1 MSFKDTPIQRKLMT
15 ILLLTSGAVL
25 LLTCSAFFA
34 YEFLTFRQT
43 ALRQLATQGEII
55 AANSTAA
62 LAFENEDDAKE
73 ILSALKAERHIVAA
87 CLYDNKGKLFSKY
100 PADISDD
107 TFPAAPEKDGYR
119 LEFSYLAGFQPVVQG
134 TKRLGTLYLK
144 SDMGAM
150 YERFRLY
157 GLIVLLVIIGSFLLA
172 YMLSRM
178 LQDQISH
185 PILALAETAKAISAR
200 RDYSVRATKLGND
213 ELGLLTDAF
222 NQMLTQIHEQD
233 DALRESE
240 ARTRGVLD
248 SVISAVFVTDA
259 DGKIVDWNGRAEK
272 LFGWT
277 RHEAMGLDFAETI
290 IPPRHRQTQPAG
302 MERFLADNQG
312 PKRTIEMS
320 VSRHDGS
327 EFPAEISVNP
337 LKTSGVV
344 TFCGFITD
352 ITERLRAEELN
363 RKNFELEG
371 RNRQIQEAS
380 RIKSEFLANMSHEL
394 RTPLNGIIGFAEFLA
409 DGKPGPLNPKQAEYL
424 GDILDSGRYLLRL
437 VNDLL
442 DLAKIEAGRM
452 GLNPETFLLGDAIN
466 EVCAVAQ
473 PIARKKSIE
482 VSVRLAPELQ
492 TVTLDQQKLKQVL
505 YNLLSNAIKFNH
517 EAGRVEVSAVRV
529 DKDRFEISVK
539 DTGIGIKPE
548 DLKRLRL
555 FREFEQLES
564 GASRPYEGTGLGLAL
579 SRKLV
584 EIQGGL
590 IVVESEFGKGSTF
603 KVILPRMSGA
613 KS

>member
-1 MSFKDTPIQRKLMT
+1 MSFKDTPIQQKLMT

-25 LLTCSAFFA
+25 VLTCASFFA

-62 LAFENEDDAKE
+62 LAFKNEDDAKE

-87 CLYDNKGKLFSKY
+87 CLYDNEGRLFSKY
-100 PADISDD
+100 PGSIHND
-107 TFPAAPEKDGYR
+107 TFPSSPERDGYR
-119 LEFSYLAGFQPVVQG
+119 LEHSHLAGFQPVVQG
-134 TKRLGTLYLK
+134 AKRLGTLYLK

-157 GLIVLLVIIGSFLLA
+157 GLIALLVIASSFLLA
-172 YMLSRM
+172 YLLSRM
-178 LQDQISH
+178 LQNQISH
-185 PILALAETAKAISAR
+185 PILALAETARAISAR

-248 SVISAVFVTDA
+248 SAISAVFVTDA
-259 DGKIVDWNGRAEK
+259 EGRIVDWNGRAEK
-272 LFGWT
+272 LFGWK
-277 RHEAMGLDFAETI
+277 RREAVGLDFAETVL
-290 IPPRHRQTQPAG
+290 PPRERKLQPGG
-302 MERFLADNQG
+302 MRRFMVEKG
-312 PKRTIEMS
+312 GKKRTIEMS
-320 VSRHDGS
+320 VLRHDGS
-327 EFPAEISVNP
+327 EFPAELSVNP
-337 LKTSGVV
+337 LTTSGVV

-352 ITERLRAEELN
+352 ITERKRAEELN

-394 RTPLNGIIGFAEFLA
+394 RTPLNGIIGFAEFLV
-409 DGKPGPLNPKQAEYL
+409 DGKPGPLNPKQEEYL

-452 GLNPETFLLGDAIN
+452 AVNPEDFTLADAIN
-466 EVCAVAQ
+466 EVTAIAQ
-473 PIARKKSIE
+473 PIARKRNIE
-482 VSVRLAPELQ
+482 VSVQMSPHIT

-505 YNLLSNAIKFNH
+505 YNLLSNAIKFNRD
-517 EAGRVEVSAVRV
+517 AGKVEITAFPLGM
-529 DKDRFEISVK
+529 DRFQISVK

-548 DLKRLRL
+548 DLRRLRL

-584 EIQGGL
+584 EIQGGV
-590 IVVESEFGKGSTF
+590 ITVESEFGQGSTF
-603 KVILPRMSGA
+603 TVILPLVSEGT
-613 KS
+613 S

>member
-1 MSFKDTPIQRKLMT
+1 MT

-25 LLTCSAFFA
+25 LLTCTSFFA

-43 ALRQLATQGEII
+43 ALRQLATQGEIV

-62 LAFENEDDAKE
+62 LAFENDDDAKE

-87 CLYDNKGKLFSKY
+87 SLYDEAGRLFSKY
-100 PADISDD
+100 PADIPDSSL
-107 TFPAAPEKDGYR
+107 PATPERDGYR
-119 LEFSYLAGFQPVVQG
+119 LEHSHLAGFQPVVQG
-134 TKRLGTLYLK
+134 AKRLGTLYLK

-157 GLIVLLVIIGSFLLA
+157 GLIALLVIVSSFLLA

-233 DALRESE
+233 HALRESE

-248 SVISAVFVTDA
+248 SAISAVFVTDA
-259 DGKIVDWNGRAEK
+259 AGKIVDWNGRAEK

-277 RHEAMGLDFAETI
+277 RREAVGHDFAETI
-290 IPPRHRQTQPAG
+290 IPPNERNAHPRG
-302 MERFLADNQG
+302 MARFLTSKRG
-312 PKRTIEMS
+312 PNRTIEMS
-320 VSRHDGS
+320 VLRHDGT
-327 EFPAEISVNP
+327 EFPAELSVSP
-337 LKTSGVV
+337 LKTGGVV

-352 ITERLRAEELN
+352 ITERKRAEELN

-380 RIKSEFLANMSHEL
+380 RLKSEFLANMSHEL

-409 DGKPGPLNPKQAEYL
+409 DGKPGPLNPKQEEYL
-424 GDILDSGRYLLRL
+424 GDVLDSGRYLLRL

-442 DLAKIEAGRM
+442 DLAKVEAGRM
-452 GLNPETFLLGDAIN
+452 ELNPETFALGHAIS

-473 PIARKKSIE
+473 PIARKKNIA
-482 VSVRLAPELQ
+482 VSMHLAPPLE
-492 TVTLDQQKLKQVL
+492 TVTLDEQKLKQVL
-505 YNLLSNAIKFNH
+505 YNLLSNAIKFNR
-517 EAGRVEVSAVRV
+517 EAGSVEISAVPV
-529 DKDRFEISVK
+529 GADRFRISVK

-564 GASRPYEGTGLGLAL
+564 GAARPYEGTGLGLAL
-579 SRKLV
+579 SCKLV
-584 EIQGGL
+584 EIQGGS
-590 IVVESEFGKGSTF
+590 ITVESEFGKGSTF
-603 KVILPRMSGA
+603 SVILPLATSERAS
-613 KS
+613 